1 MHHKRGRDTLPTA
14 FDRDAL
20 IVGAFEQLI
29 KPATLNFCAGT
40 TNTVAPLFRDDLPV
54 SVRDVQ
60 RRPRRSCEV
69 SSRWSSPTNANGR

>member
-20 IVGAFEQLI
+20 IVRAFEQLI

-40 TNTVAPLFRDDLPV
+40 TNTVAPAVP
-54 SVRDVQ
+54 
-60 RRPRRSCEV
+60 P
-69 SSRWSSPTNANGR
+69 